1 MLAVGRALMSRPK
14 LMMMDEPSLGLA
26 PIVVK
31 GILEIIR
38 EIDRQMSTLNQ
49 ERMQLRETEI
59 DELQKKLRVTV
70 GLCFR
75 LPNGDCV
82 KIIDVPQKQYTMMR
96 TEFNE
101 YQLPV
106 LKVLAKGNTGKRL
119 QGYDLMPLEE
129 DTLFPGRQTVRT
141 RLRVS
146 LQSTRELHRKSLT
159 LSWRGALRNP
169 TARKTI
175 KRNTT
180 TKGRCSG
187 TVLFL

>member
-1 MLAVGRALMSRPK
+1 MAMT
-14 LMMMDEPSLGLA
+14 
-26 PIVVK
+26 
-31 GILEIIR
+31 GIERIR

-106 LKVLAKGNTGKRL
+106 LKVLAKGNTGRRL
-119 QGYDLMPLEE
+119 QGYDLIPLEE
-129 DTLFPGRQTVRT
+129 DTLFSRAADSPNPVACLVTVYKRITPEEFDAELERCFEELRQLGRQ
-141 RLRVS
+141 
-146 LQSTRELHRKSLT
+146 
-159 LSWRGALRNP
+159 
-169 TARKTI
+169 
-175 KRNTT
+175 
-180 TKGRCSG
+180 
-187 TVLFL
+187 